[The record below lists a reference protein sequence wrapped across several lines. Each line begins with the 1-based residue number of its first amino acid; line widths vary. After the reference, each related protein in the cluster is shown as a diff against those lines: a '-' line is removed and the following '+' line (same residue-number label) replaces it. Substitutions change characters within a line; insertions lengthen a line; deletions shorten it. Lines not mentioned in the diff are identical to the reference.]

1 MPAPSPLKIATQ
13 AVSRLVTEEKYY
25 QKELSSQTARIEKL
39 EADIKSGSDTDSNAD
54 FVLKQEQKA
63 MEETKAVFGP
73 LKQRIFEATQRLEEQ
88 IATAEGAQDGGN
100 QEELAKAKEVLASA
114 PKEDA

>member
-25 QKELSSQTARIEKL
+25 QKEIVSQTSRIEKL
-39 EADIKSGSDTDSNAD
+39 EADIKAGIDEDGNAEYR
-54 FVLKQEQKA
+54 LKQEKQA
-63 MEETKAVFGP
+63 LEETKAVFGP
-73 LKQRIFEATQRLEEQ
+73 LKQRIAEAVSRLEEQ
-88 IATAEGAQDGGN
+88 TATAEGAGDAN
-100 QEELAKAKEVLASA
+100 ADELAKAKEVLASA